1 MSPASNFAS
10 MAASPLGD
18 ITMNSLRS
26 NIDVVRNWIAG
37 EPQTAAGDEYFVKH
51 APSDGR
57 ALYRVSRSRGADV
70 AAAVAAARRAQP
82 EWGAMPPVRR
92 GTILHELAIA
102 LRAQR
107 EEIAYCVDVE
117 TRKEMKDAL
126 GETDAAVAQ
135 GLFMAGEANAFTAAP
150 PPARCRINTRAR
162 CASRWAWRGC
172 SSPPTRPSPTSPGKS
187 FPRCFAAKPQY

>member
-18 ITMNSLRS
+18 ITMILLRS

-37 EPQTAAGDEYFVKH
+37 EPQPAAGDEYFVKH

-70 AAAVAAARRAQP
+70 AAAVTAARRAQP
-82 EWGAMPPVRR
+82 EWGAMPPERR
-92 GTILHELAIA
+92 GTNLHELAIA

-107 EEIAYCVDVE
+107 EEIAYCVHVE
-117 TRKEMKDAL
+117 AGKSREAAL
-126 GETDAAVAQ
+126 GDTDAAVAQ
-135 GLFMAGEANAFTAAP
+135 GLFMAGEGQRLYGRT
-150 PPARCRINTRAR
+150 T
-162 CASRWAWRGC
+162 
-172 SSPPTRPSPTSPGKS
+172 TSAVPNK
-187 FPRCFAAKPQY
+187 